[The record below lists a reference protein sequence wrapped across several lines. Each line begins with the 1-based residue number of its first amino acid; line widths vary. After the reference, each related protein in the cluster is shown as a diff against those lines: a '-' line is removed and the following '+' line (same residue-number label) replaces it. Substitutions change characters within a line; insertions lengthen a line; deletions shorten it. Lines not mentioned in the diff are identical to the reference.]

1 MASTQNKN
9 MPKEYCLEQQQNTH
23 ISDDRTYKLRR
34 TAYTSAIPCVGVNVG
49 GMPNTVLSYNPTNT
63 ESNLYGI
70 GATNLVTPNK
80 EFTPRIKKL
89 PNIAFFERPKVILPD
104 PLVIMRNQRPNIP

>member
-1 MASTQNKN
+1 MASTRNNN
-9 MPKEYCLEQQQNTH
+9 MPNEYCLQQQQNNQ
-23 ISDDRTYKLRR
+23 ILKDRTSKFRR
-34 TAYTSAIPCVGVNVG
+34 TAFESAIPCVGVNVG
-49 GMPNTVLSYNPTNT
+49 GMPNTVLSFNPTNT

-89 PNIAFFERPKVILPD
+89 PTIAFFERMEVLLPN
-104 PLVIMRNQRPNIP
+104 PLVIIQNQRPVIP